1 MADLSITAA
10 NVAQLTGGKSA
21 RTTGIA
27 GATITAGMP
36 VYRIAA
42 TGKLGI
48 AANTSAVLAEVVGI
62 ALHGASD
69 GQPLTYQHRGTIN
82 PGATVAVGMP
92 YFLSAAGLISPVND
106 ATTAD
111 FMTYLGMGITASILE
126 LGIQAS
132 GVAAA
137 GDIT

>member
-1 MADLSITAA
+1 MADLTITAA
-10 NVAQLTGGKSA
+10 NVAQLTGGKGAVSHG
-21 RTTGIA
+21 TA

-36 VYRIAA
+36 VYVIAA
-42 TGKLGI
+42 SGKLGI
-48 AANTSAVLAEVVGI
+48 AANTSATLAEVVGI

-69 GQPLTYQHRGTIN
+69 GQPLAYQTRGRIN

-111 FMTYLGMGITASILE
+111 YMTYIGMGITASILE
-126 LGIQAS
+126 LGIHPS

>member
-10 NVAQLTGGKSA
+10 NVVSTGSKSQKRA
-21 RTTGIA
+21 GIA

-36 VYRIAA
+36 LYVIAA

-62 ALHGASD
+62 ALNGASD
-69 GQPLTYQHRGTIN
+69 GQPVDYQTAGTLN
-82 PGATVAVGMP
+82 LGATVAVGKL
-92 YFLSAAGLISPVND
+92 YVLSAAGLISPVD
-106 ATTAD
+106 DVDTAD
-111 FMTYLGMGITASILE
+111 FVTYLGGGITASSFEINIHAL
-126 LGIQAS
+126 

-137 GDIT
+137 GAVS